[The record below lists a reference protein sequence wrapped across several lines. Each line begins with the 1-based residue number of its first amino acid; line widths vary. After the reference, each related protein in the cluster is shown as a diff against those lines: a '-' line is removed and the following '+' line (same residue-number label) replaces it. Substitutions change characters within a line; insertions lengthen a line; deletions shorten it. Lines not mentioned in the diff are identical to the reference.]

1 MSKQLNLFDERVYVE
16 TKSYV
21 VYKSPSPGYECFLTR
36 YCLRII
42 RNGDQ
47 SITLVEGPKYWK
59 SEEFALRKAL
69 RKIRRS
75 WIFLMFRN
83 GDKHFARYANI
94 YFFERISNC
103 CIKVLPVSLTFRAR
117 SICLRVYKIIQKD
130 YICCK
135 KYFLKIAFT
144 AM

>member
-36 YCLRII
+36 YCLTTI

-47 SITLVEGPKYWK
+47 SITLVEGSKYWK
-59 SEEFALRKAL
+59 SEEFVYGFAKDKKKLY
-69 RKIRRS
+69 
-75 WIFLMFRN
+75 FLMFRN

-94 YFFERISNC
+94 YLFECISNC
-103 CIKVLPVSLTFRAR
+103 CIKVLHVSLTFGDR
-117 SICLRVYKIIQKD
+117 SIYLRIYKIIQKY

-135 KYFLKIAFT
+135 KYFLKITFT
-144 AM
+144 TM